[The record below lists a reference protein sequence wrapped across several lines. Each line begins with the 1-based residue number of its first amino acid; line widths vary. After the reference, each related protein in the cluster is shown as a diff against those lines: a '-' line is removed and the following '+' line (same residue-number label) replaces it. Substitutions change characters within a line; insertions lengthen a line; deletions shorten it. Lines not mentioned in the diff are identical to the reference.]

1 MSLTFEQVQHI
12 ANLSRL
18 ELTDEEIVCYR
29 EQLSAIL
36 DYFQRLRGIDTG
48 NIPPTASGFNLQ
60 SELRVDQ
67 SYPGLEL
74 QDLLRNAPDIDENQF
89 RVPPVFE

>member
-18 ELTDEEIVCYR
+18 ELTDEEIACYR

-36 DYFQRLRGIDTG
+36 AYFQRLEGIDTG
-48 NIPPTASGFNLQ
+48 DIRPAAGGGNLQ
-60 SELRVDQ
+60 SELRADQ
-67 SYPGLEL
+67 PYPGLEL

-89 RVPPVFE
+89 RIPPVFE